1 MKSLKLTKFQL
12 QLFLTTFD
20 IMGSLYIVTKSIQNI
35 VQNQWQ
41 PLIVVNNSPENQLDF
56 CRLKTVAGE
65 KSYSDEVKDRK
76 ENENKIVIFSDS
88 IEFIFIDIYF
98 FFV

>member
-41 PLIVVNNSPENQLDF
+41 PLIVVNNSPENQRDF

>member
-1 MKSLKLTKFQL
+1 M
-12 QLFLTTFD
+12 
-20 IMGSLYIVTKSIQNI
+20 
-35 VQNQWQ
+35 
-41 PLIVVNNSPENQLDF
+41 VNNSPENQHDF
-56 CRLKTVAGE
+56 RRLKTVAGE

-88 IEFIFIDIYF
+88 IAFIFIYIYA